1 MNQNKD
7 QAKKKGKIIF
17 GIVVSDKMKDT
28 IVVNV
33 ETLKKD
39 PRVKKI
45 VKVSKRYYADDPK
58 NECSEGDKVQIIH
71 ARPLSKLKRYR
82 LHKVVEKVK

>member
-7 QAKKKGKIIF
+7 QAKKQGKIIS
-17 GIVVSDKMKDT
+17 GTVVSNKMKGT

-39 PRVKKI
+39 PQIKKI
-45 VKVSKRYYADDPK
+45 VKGSKRYYADDPK

-82 LHKVVEKVK
+82 LHKVVDKVK